1 MRDRSS
7 MPPPPRYNVELA
19 EFFPL
24 SLGSGPLLS
33 TLYLG
38 EGGLEHDPLYTV
50 SQFQSCF
57 VYLQSFFL
65 PPLGFIE
72 IALVVVSCEPLP
84 QDAPV
89 TSSGLV
95 WALGRHLGICG
106 DVPRVYQTRWLS
118 FCCKSHM
125 RYHDFRVGSLKVLA
139 WA

>member
-19 EFFPL
+19 EFF
-24 SLGSGPLLS
+24 STFTWVGTAAVNIVLGG
-33 TLYLG
+33 
-38 EGGLEHDPLYTV
+38 GGLGTRSIVYHV
-50 SQFQSCF
+50 SIPIMFC
-57 VYLQSFFL
+57 LLAKFFL

-95 WALGRHLGICG
+95 WALG
-106 DVPRVYQTRWLS
+106 
-118 FCCKSHM
+118 
-125 RYHDFRVGSLKVLA
+125 
-139 WA
+139 

>member
-1 MRDRSS
+1 MHDRSS

-38 EGGLEHDPLYTV
+38 EGGLGTRPIAYHV
-50 SQFQSCF
+50 SIAIMFC
-57 VYLQSFFL
+57 LLAKFFL

-95 WALGRHLGICG
+95 WALG
-106 DVPRVYQTRWLS
+106 
-118 FCCKSHM
+118 
-125 RYHDFRVGSLKVLA
+125 
-139 WA
+139 